1 MLDDVHGSHSESCSV
16 NQAADV
22 TTDIDVVKV
31 ERVSDTFLVVIL
43 AGVLFAL
50 DLGLS
55 EHSVIVNGDLGV
67 SSDDGTILGDN
78 EGVDLDQ
85 IAVLFYEAVKDMFE
99 QEYYLALVLLN
110 TKILSRKQEILNI
123 WAFIDVNVNL
133 EDLLRV

>member
-1 MLDDVHGSHSESCSV
+1 M
-16 NQAADV
+16 
-22 TTDIDVVKV
+22 
-31 ERVSDTFLVVIL
+31 SDTFLVVIL

-133 EDLLRV
+133 EDLLWV